1 MLGLGGVPISNVVR
15 SSNKLHPKPLMDEQV
30 SAYKTYDE
38 EMIKRSLISVAG
50 NTQGTEEDG
59 PFNEFFIADR
69 SKVWNLISPLI
80 IKTEAWPHIKNA
92 RTSRDG
98 IKAMLTFHH
107 HFMGPNNVDY
117 IQKQAE
123 QKLLSLSY
131 QVERNNCT
139 FKRFVT
145 AHKGHCTIIEGLTDH
160 R

>member
-1 MLGLGGVPISNVVR
+1 MFKRAPII
-15 SSNKLHPKPLMDEQV
+15 
-30 SAYKTYDE
+30 A
-38 EMIKRSLISVAG
+38 AG
-50 NTQGTEEDG
+50 NTLGIEEYTL
-59 PFNEFFIADR
+59 FEESLITDR
-69 SKVWNLISPLI
+69 GKVWDLISPLI
-80 IKTEAWPHIKNA
+80 IKTEACPHIKNA